1 MPNDLSV
8 WTMVLDASPIVQAVV
23 FLLLAASIAS
33 WAIIFRKSRVISHSR
48 RQADKFETEFWSGG
62 DLATLYRSIETKG
75 RAGTGLQS
83 IFESGFGEFS
93 RLRQLGTPA
102 DQLLEGS
109 RRAMRVAQ
117 MREMDRLERN
127 LAMLATVGST
137 SPYVGL
143 FGTVWG
149 IMSAFHNLGNVQQ
162 ATLAAVAPGIAEAL
176 VTTAIG
182 LFAAIPAVIAYN
194 RFADQVSRLE
204 LRFDTFVEEFS
215 TILQRTGR
223 RGRRPE
229 IHART
234 TASSQIDGSDQ
245 RRALHRRDAGAA
257 HHFHDHRTAAQGRYQ
272 SRFAERGRT
281 PDRPRIFAEARALD
295 RDHRCAWTPL
305 RQLRAEPRQTRD
317 GSDGERSYRGTPAP
331 RSANPRA

>member
-8 WTMVLDASPIVQAVV
+8 WSMVLDASPIVQVV
-23 FLLLAASIAS
+23 VGLLLIAS
-33 WAIIFRKSRVISHSR
+33 VTSWAVIFHKSQVIGRSR
-48 RQADKFETEFWSGG
+48 RQAAKFETAFWSGG
-62 DLATLYRSIETKG
+62 DLATLYRNIETKG

-93 RLRQLGTPA
+93 RLRQQGVPA
-102 DQLLEGS
+102 EQLLDGA

-117 MREMDRLERN
+117 LRELDRLEQN
-127 LAMLATVGST
+127 LATLATVGST

-176 VTTAIG
+176 ITTAVG

-194 RFADQVSRLE
+194 RLADQVSRLE

-215 TILQRTGR
+215 TILQR
-223 RGRRPE
+223 
-229 IHART
+229 H
-234 TASSQIDGSDQ
+234 GST
-245 RRALHRRDAGAA
+245 RA
-257 HHFHDHRTAAQGRYQ
+257 
-272 SRFAERGRT
+272 
-281 PDRPRIFAEARALD
+281 
-295 RDHRCAWTPL
+295 
-305 RQLRAEPRQTRD
+305 
-317 GSDGERSYRGTPAP
+317 PA
-331 RSANPRA
+331 